1 MGEYAPEDQRTVHKN
16 AGPQDTMS
24 DWHER
29 ESTERERQHEQ
40 QERKGGQP
48 GDQQQ
53 ATKADSDT
61 PRPEYDQYE
70 VNQATSTNKQS
81 QSQSQDN
88 SSAQMG
94 YGNARDE
101 DEHMEQDVSSKG
113 LGNSLDAPS
122 VKGAKPG
129 EISSNPAARA
139 EADAERPLGKN

>member
-29 ESTERERQHEQ
+29 EETERERQHEQ
-40 QERKGGQP
+40 QEQKGGQP

-53 ATKADSDT
+53 AIKADSGT

-70 VNQATSTNKQS
+70 VNQAGNTNKQS
-81 QSQSQDN
+81 QSQ
-88 SSAQMG
+88 AQMG

-101 DEHMEQDVSSKG
+101 DAQREQDVRSSG
-113 LGNSLDAPS
+113 FDNSLNAPQ
-122 VKGAKPG
+122 VDGGKPG
-129 EISSNPAARA
+129 EISSNPAKRA
-139 EADAERPLGKN
+139 EADAERPLGKD